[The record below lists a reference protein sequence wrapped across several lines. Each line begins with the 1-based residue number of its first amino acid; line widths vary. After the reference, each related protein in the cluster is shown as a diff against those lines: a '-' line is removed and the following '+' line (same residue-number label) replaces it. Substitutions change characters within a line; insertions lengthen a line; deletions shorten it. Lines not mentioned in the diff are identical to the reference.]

1 MKINI
6 LEFTAGAK
14 KAEGLTVIIDVFR
27 AFSVACY
34 AYDAGATAIIST
46 DKVEKAFELKKKYK
60 NCVLV
65 GERGEK
71 KVPGFDFGN
80 SPTELLAANLE
91 GKTVIHTTTAG
102 TNGLVNAT
110 NADTVITGSLVNVSA
125 IVRYIKKADTSVVS
139 LVAMGYCAKESA
151 DEDLLCARA
160 IEAGLKNSHIDIK
173 TEIEALKSTSG
184 KRFFLKE
191 NEKFSPPSDFFLC
204 TAMDRFNFVLVGI
217 KRDDG
222 NINLV
227 REFPL

>member
-34 AYDAGATAIIST
+34 AYDAGATTIIST
-46 DKVEKAFELKKKYK
+46 DRVEKAFELKKRYK

-71 KVPGFDFGN
+71 KVPGFDWN
-80 SPTELLAANLE
+80 SPTELLAANLRA
-91 GKTVIHTTTAG
+91 KRLSIQQRP

-125 IVRYIKKADTSVVS
+125 IVRYIK
-139 LVAMGYCAKESA
+139 
-151 DEDLLCARA
+151 
-160 IEAGLKNSHIDIK
+160 
-173 TEIEALKSTSG
+173 SG
-184 KRFFLKE
+184 SFGR
-191 NEKFSPPSDFFLC
+191 C
-204 TAMDRFNFVLVGI
+204 W
-217 KRDDG
+217 
-222 NINLV
+222 
-227 REFPL
+227 